1 VLDHTAP
8 AATGRARQ
16 SVSELLGRA
25 RQVGLLTLNS
35 LWRGVLGV
43 YNSDDL
49 THAASIAYYAL
60 LSLFPFLLLVSSVIG
75 SLTAD
80 EHRASAALSFVLRY
94 FPTRLEFVTRQLRLL
109 QEGRV
114 RLGIAGSVALI
125 WASLGVFSAVS
136 TAVNHAWGVE
146 RQRSYLKHK
155 LVSFLMMLAAGT
167 ILMITVIL
175 IGAGQLVDAS
185 WFSAILDRFPALLM
199 FRGLGVRYG
208 ATLLLIFG
216 VGLVFYFIPNA
227 KVRFRD
233 VWAGAIV
240 TGVLWRIAFEGF
252 SWYVRDMSRFSIHG
266 SIGAVVVFM
275 LWIYIS
281 SVILLYGVEFTAAYS
296 RMRRGRPE
304 AIPAAPTPRS

>member
-1 VLDHTAP
+1 M
-8 AATGRARQ
+8 
-16 SVSELLGRA
+16 LGRA
-25 RQVGLLTLNS
+25 RQVGLLTLSS
-35 LWRGVLGV
+35 LWRGVVGL

-75 SLTAD
+75 SMTAD
-80 EHRASAALSFVLRY
+80 EHRAAAALNFVLRY
-94 FPTRLEFVTRQLRLL
+94 FPTRLEFVSRQLRLL

-114 RLGIAGSVALI
+114 RLGLAGSAALI

-167 ILMITVIL
+167 ILLITVIL
-175 IGAGQLVDAS
+175 IGAGQVVGAS
-185 WFSAILDRFPALLM
+185 WFSGVLERFPALLLL
-199 FRGLGVRYG
+199 RGIGIRHG
-208 ATLLLIFG
+208 ATLLLIVG

-233 VWAGAIV
+233 VWAGAVV
-240 TGVLWRIAFEGF
+240 TGLLWRRRLRGF
-252 SWYVRDMSRFSIHG
+252 LVVRPRHVALQHPRIDRSGRCLHAVDLHFVGDPAVRRRIHG
-266 SIGAVVVFM
+266 SVQPD
-275 LWIYIS
+275 
-281 SVILLYGVEFTAAYS
+281 AA
-296 RMRRGRPE
+296 RP
-304 AIPAAPTPRS
+304 S